1 MLTSVFCVFCLQ
13 NRLLWLHSPRGRS
26 PLISTGI
33 LISPARLQVMH
44 CTHFF
49 KPLTCPVWTVG
60 SMGLGAYSQQLSV
73 QEPFS
78 GSNDWQNFLSAHYA
92 GSFSCFSAQF
102 WELRWSF
109 SDRFFSTHHHLP
121 HCLVATLSG
130 SSVNSHQVLNWV
142 IRCDSPSE
150 DWMAQPWG
158 GLTSLFQS
166 LKSQRWTGQIS
177 TVLSVLCMRV
187 HALWQSSAMLRQTLR
202 KPDRKVASRD
212 PFSSRN
218 FWSEAPKKKLPQ
230 MSHEPS
236 V

>member
-1 MLTSVFCVFCLQ
+1 MQ
-13 NRLLWLHSPRGRS
+13 
-26 PLISTGI
+26 
-33 LISPARLQVMH
+33 

-73 QEPFS
+73 QEPFYP
-78 GSNDWQNFLSAHYA
+78 GSNDWQNFLTAHYA
-92 GSFSCFSAQF
+92 ASFSCFSAHF

-109 SDRFFSTHHHLP
+109 SDGFFSTHHHLP

-142 IRCDSPSE
+142 ICRDLPSE
-150 DWMAQPWG
+150 DWMAQSWG
-158 GLTSLFQS
+158 GLTFLFQS
-166 LKSQRWTGQIS
+166 LQSQRWTGQIEIS
-177 TVLSVLCMRV
+177 TNGYVWECTHCDSRERCC
-187 HALWQSSAMLRQTLR
+187 AKLWGNQTKKLQVETLFHLGTLKRSS
-202 KPDRKVASRD
+202 
-212 PFSSRN
+212 
-218 FWSEAPKKKLPQ
+218 KKKLPQ